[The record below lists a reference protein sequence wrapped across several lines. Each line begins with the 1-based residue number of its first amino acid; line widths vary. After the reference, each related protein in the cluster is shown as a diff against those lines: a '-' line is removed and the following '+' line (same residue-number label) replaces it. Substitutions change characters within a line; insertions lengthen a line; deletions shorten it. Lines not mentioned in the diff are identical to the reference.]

1 MCGELK
7 GDDGEDSDETTQL
20 HMIVKNSQEVSFSHH
35 RLVAAGG
42 RYSAKLCQSAKA
54 AIRC

>member
-35 RLVAAGG
+35 RLVAAGE